1 MSVEAANQILNA
13 TGEMNG
19 IAIAIVTLVRDL
31 QTRIAATATTRNLK

>member
-19 IAIAIVTLVRDL
+19 IAIVTLVRDL